1 MCQKKNNVIY
11 VGADTKV
18 SAATTIQNFGNYSSV
33 SDLQATVLRDT
44 ILNAEDTIKVSG
56 TTWYV
61 SNDGDDLNAGN
72 SPETP
77 WRTLNAITRNADKI
91 KAGDAVLFK
100 RGDIFRGKLTTV
112 SNVSYGAYG
121 EGDKPSIYGSKKNYA
136 NETWVRTEN
145 ANVYSL
151 RVDINT
157 DIGMIIFNHGEA
169 YGYKML
175 NSVSECDSDYE
186 FYHDVSNG
194 IIYLYCSNGRPNQA
208 FYDIEILYNQMA
220 VQVSNGAENIYIEN
234 LAIKYTGA
242 HGISVGMPVNNIT
255 IKNCEIGWI
264 GGSIHKDDNT
274 RYGNGIQFYGQTT
287 NAVVDHCWVYQCYD
301 AGLTH
306 QYTGAPDG
314 NSEMTAENITYTN
327 NLVEFCTYSLEYF
340 WNWKVNGVPTENAN
354 VYMKDILVEDNVMR
368 FAGHGLGK
376 TRPDPV
382 NMGHVVT
389 SMSYNSNEN
398 FVVKNNIFDMSALR
412 LFNVSTY
419 TEANPVFTGNQY
431 IQSADKLLGDAYTE
445 NKTKGGRVALNA
457 ESLKRFDEF
466 GTLVVVE

>member
-1 MCQKKNNVIY
+1 MIY

-18 SAATTIQNFGNYSSV
+18 SAATTVQNFGDYSSV
-33 SDLQATVLRDT
+33 SDAESNQLRNT
-44 ILNAEDTIKVSG
+44 ILASEDTISVSG
-56 TTWYV
+56 TTWYI
-61 SNDGDDLNAGN
+61 SNDGDDSNAGN
-72 SPETP
+72 SPEASWKTVS
-77 WRTLNAITRNADKI
+77 AVIKHADKI

-100 RGDIFRGKLTTV
+100 RGDIFRGNLETV
-112 SNVSYGAYG
+112 SNISYGAYD
-121 EGDKPSIYGSKKNYA
+121 EGDKPCIYGSKFNYA
-136 NETWVRTEN
+136 DETWVSTQTK
-145 ANVYSL
+145 NVYAL
-151 RVDINT
+151 RVDITT
-157 DIGMIIFNHGEA
+157 DIGMIILNHGEA

-175 NSVSECDSDYE
+175 NGVSECNSDYE
-186 FYHDVSNG
+186 FYHDINSG
-194 IIYLYCSNGRPNQA
+194 IIYMYCSKGRPSQV
-208 FYDIEILYNQMA
+208 FYDIELLYNKSGVHVA
-220 VQVSNGAENIYIEN
+220 NGAENVYIEN
-234 LAIKYTGA
+234 LSIKYTGG
-242 HGISVGMPVNNIT
+242 HGISVGMPVSNVT
-255 IKNCEIGWI
+255 IKYCEVGWI
-264 GGSIHKDDNT
+264 GGSIHRDDNT

-314 NSEMTAENITYTN
+314 NPEMTAENITYTN

-368 FAGHGLGK
+368 FAGYGLGK

-389 SMSYNSNEN
+389 SLSYNSNEN
-398 FVVKNNIFDMSALR
+398 FVIKNNIFDMSTLR

-419 TEANPVFTGNQY
+419 EEANPLFTGNQY
-431 IQSADKLLGDAYTE
+431 IQNADKLLGDAYAE
-445 NKTKGGRVALNA
+445 NNTKGGRVALKE
-457 ESLKRFDEF
+457 ESLKRFDET